1 MTAGQIRGFELHPQ
15 PDLWQQWKCL
25 HFAKLVILCV
35 CERESGG
42 KGRGRGRRGGER
54 GFAFEKIY

>member
-35 CERESGG
+35 REREWWRGSGGG
-42 KGRGRGRRGGER
+42 KGGGER
-54 GFAFEKIY
+54 GFAFEKI